1 MQRQKGVKE
10 STADRFGENAAKYAV
25 SRGHSDARSLEE
37 LVHWVGPSPSDRL
50 LDVATGAGHTALA
63 FAPHVREVIA
73 FDLSQGML
81 DQTLKTASKRG
92 LTNVSAQLG
101 DAEAL
106 PFEDGSFEVV
116 TCRIAAHHFPDQPR
130 FFREAARVL
139 KLGGKLA
146 FVDNYGP
153 EPAET
158 ARQIEE
164 IERLRDWTHHRTWT
178 LAELRSQ
185 FSKAGLK
192 LLWEEVQNPKHAVE
206 IELEDWCK
214 RIGTPEKE
222 ADELR
227 ERFEGA
233 DEALKTALAIRIKG
247 NTITFKLPKVTLI
260 AVKAQQLRPEA
271 P

>member
-1 MQRQKGVKE
+1 MSEDSIKQSAAG
-10 STADRFGENAAKYAV
+10 RFGENAAKYAV
-25 SRGHSDARSLEE
+25 SKGHSDARSLEE
-37 LVHWVGPSPSDRL
+37 LVQWVEPSRSDRL

-81 DQTLKTASKRG
+81 DQTLRTAAERG
-92 LTNVSAQLG
+92 LTNVASQLG
-101 DAEAL
+101 DAESL
-106 PFEDGSFEVV
+106 PFADGSFDIV

-130 FFREAARVL
+130 FFREAARAL

-146 FVDNYGP
+146 FVDNFGP

-158 ARQIEE
+158 ARQIEN

-185 FSKAGLK
+185 IADAGLE
-192 LLWEEVQNPKHAVE
+192 LVREEVQKPEHAVE

-214 RIGTPEKE
+214 RIGTPESE
-222 ADELR
+222 VTELR
-227 ERFEGA
+227 QRFGNA
-233 DEALKTALAIRIKG
+233 DDTLRAALSIRIEG
-247 NTITFKLPKVTLI
+247 EAITFKLPKVTLI
-260 AVKAQQLRPEA
+260 AVKA
-271 P
+271 